1 VASALAPSALRCDP
15 GALPEGELIL
25 RAELDAARAC
35 PGSTALPGRADLGC
49 TPWPCPDAFV
59 TGLMFSQIVV
69 RCATHLDGVSR
80 LYEAVTHFM
89 GRRSFIVLNRFFY
102 GTTLGKREAAAEI
115 PAAAQADP
123 LPAILSRDEVKRVLT
138 AVPDRKMRTLLTT
151 VYAAGLRVSEVVG
164 LQVGGNGIGRFAMP
178 SPSPP

>member
-1 VASALAPSALRCDP
+1 
-15 GALPEGELIL
+15 
-25 RAELDAARAC
+25 
-35 PGSTALPGRADLGC
+35 
-49 TPWPCPDAFV
+49 
-59 TGLMFSQIVV
+59 
-69 RCATHLDGVSR
+69 
-80 LYEAVTHFM
+80 M